1 MTAANKALL
10 SAGAV
15 FSAMLISSA
24 PAEAQYFSSDGR
36 SGFYADA
43 FLMKVQKKSV
53 GDNRMAAV
61 RLSNNR
67 GETETRDYVV
77 NCNRHFAQVLDDN
90 NINHE
95 LQSSK
100 PPSNADKMNWELW
113 HAVCRKEFA
122 KVSKRGEPIA
132 SLKNLPLEIPIN
144 FDGKSV
150 KVTVKEAD
158 SETVLL
164 NLVKVS
170 VDDGKRQTA
179 YLYCD
184 PENSTVYWKNEH
196 ALIGIN
202 EEMAAE
208 LNDGASANL
217 VSLSQTIWKA
227 ACRYGLNDES
237 MSLKPASPPET
248 PKATG
253 NAKSETPPPPTE
265 QVETKRG
272 EAEELVSG
280 LYENYI
286 VNKALC
292 ELSDY
297 GDYSQRNLK
306 AKLQKLDELAIS
318 QRLDTKALWDR
329 AARKMEKDS
338 NYMLF
343 KLYKGMPLGASDR
356 IGFSDGCTQM
366 SSMNG
371 AAIDSYIAKYSKKP
385 GIQKDF

>member
-1 MTAANKALL
+1 MTAAIRAIL
-10 SAGAV
+10 SAGVV
-15 FSAMLISSA
+15 FSTLMISA
-24 PAEAQYFSSDGR
+24 PAYAQYFSSDGR

-43 FLMKVQKKSV
+43 FLMSVQKTSV
-53 GDNRMAAV
+53 GDNRVAAV

-77 NCNRHFAQVLDDN
+77 NCNKTFPQVLDDKN
-90 NINHE
+90 VNHQLE
-95 LQSSK
+95 PSK
-100 PPSNADKMNWELW
+100 PPTSTEKMNWELW

-122 KVSKRGEPIA
+122 KVSNRGEAIV
-132 SLKNLPLEIPIN
+132 SLQNLPSEIPVN
-144 FDGKSV
+144 FAGKSV
-150 KVTVKEAD
+150 KVTLKEAD

-164 NLVKVS
+164 NLVEVF

-184 PENSTVYWKNEH
+184 PESSTAYWKNTH
-196 ALIGIN
+196 VLIGVN
-202 EEMAAE
+202 DEMAAE
-208 LNDGASANL
+208 LNDGLSGDL
-217 VSLSQTIWKA
+217 VSLSRAVWKA
-227 ACRYGLNDES
+227 TCRYGRNDEAVNT
-237 MSLKPASPPET
+237 KPASPPET
-248 PKATG
+248 SKP
-253 NAKSETPPPPTE
+253 NIVAKSETLPTPAKK
-265 QVETKRG
+265 VETKLG

-329 AARKMEKDS
+329 AAIKMEKDS

-343 KLYKGMPLGASDR
+343 KLYKGMPLEASDR
-356 IGFSDGCTQM
+356 IGFSNSCTQM

-371 AAIDSYIAKYSKKP
+371 AAIDSYIAKYSGKP

>member
-1 MTAANKALL
+1 MTAANKVIFG
-10 SAGAV
+10 AGAL
-15 FSAMLISSA
+15 FSLFVISA

-43 FLMKVQKKSV
+43 FLMKVQKTSV

-67 GETETRDYVV
+67 GEIETRDYVV

-90 NINHE
+90 NVNHE
-95 LQSSK
+95 LQPSKTPSS
-100 PPSNADKMNWELW
+100 ADKMNWELW

-132 SLKNLPLEIPIN
+132 SLKTLPSEIPLN

-150 KVTVKEAD
+150 RVTVKEAD
-158 SETVLL
+158 SETVML
-164 NLVKVS
+164 NLVEVS

-184 PENSTVYWKNEH
+184 PENSTAYWNNTH
-196 ALIGIN
+196 VLIGIN

-208 LNDGASANL
+208 LNDGASASL

-227 ACRYGLNDES
+227 TCRHGLNEES
-237 MSLKPASPPET
+237 ISLKPAPPPET
-248 PKATG
+248 PKASVDV
-253 NAKSETPPPPTE
+253 KSETPPPPAK
-265 QVETKRG
+265 QVETKLG

-306 AKLQKLDELAIS
+306 AKLQKLDELAVS

-343 KLYKGMPLGASDR
+343 KLYKGMPLEASDR
-356 IGFSDGCTQM
+356 ISFSNSCTQM

-371 AAIDSYIAKYSKKP
+371 AAIDSYIEKYSGKST
-385 GIQKDF
+385 IQKDF

>member
-1 MTAANKALL
+1 MTAANKVRLG
-10 SAGAV
+10 AGAI
-15 FSAMLISSA
+15 FSVLMISV

-43 FLMKVQKKSV
+43 FLMKVQKTSV

-67 GETETRDYVV
+67 GETETWDYVV
-77 NCNRHFAQVLDDN
+77 NCNRHFSQVLDNN

-95 LQSSK
+95 LQPSK
-100 PPSNADKMNWELW
+100 PPSSADKMNWELW

-132 SLKNLPLEIPIN
+132 PLKNLPSEIPLN

-164 NLVKVS
+164 NLVEVS

-184 PENSTVYWKNEH
+184 PENSTAYWKNEH

-208 LNDGASANL
+208 LNNGASANL

-227 ACRYGLNDES
+227 TCRYGLDDEFIG
-237 MSLKPASPPET
+237 LKPAFPPET
-248 PKATG
+248 PEATG
-253 NAKSETPPPPTE
+253 DAKSETPPRPTE
-265 QVETKRG
+265 QVETKLG

-306 AKLQKLDELAIS
+306 AKLQKLDELAVS

-343 KLYKGMPLGASDR
+343 KLYKGMPLEASDR
-356 IGFSDGCTQM
+356 ISFSNSCTQM

-371 AAIDSYIAKYSKKP
+371 AAIDSYIEKYSGKSA
-385 GIQKDF
+385 IQKDF

>member
-1 MTAANKALL
+1 MTAAIKAI
-10 SAGAV
+10 SGAGAL
-15 FSAMLISSA
+15 FSLFVISA

-43 FLMKVQKKSV
+43 FLIKVQKTSV

-95 LQSSK
+95 LQPSK
-100 PPSNADKMNWELW
+100 PPSSAEKMNWELW

-122 KVSKRGEPIA
+122 NVSKRGEPIA
-132 SLKNLPLEIPIN
+132 SLKNLPSEIPLN

-158 SETVLL
+158 SETGML
-164 NLVKVS
+164 NLVEIS

-179 YLYCD
+179 YLYCE
-184 PENSTVYWKNEH
+184 PENSTAYWKNEH

-217 VSLSQTIWKA
+217 VSLSKTIWKA
-227 ACRYGLNDES
+227 TCRHGLNDES
-237 MSLKPASPPET
+237 ISLKPSPPPET
-248 PKATG
+248 PKTSVDAE
-253 NAKSETPPPPTE
+253 SETPPPPIK
-265 QVETKRG
+265 QVETKLG

-306 AKLQKLDELAIS
+306 AKLQKLDELAVS
-318 QRLDTKALWDR
+318 QRLDTKALWDN

-343 KLYKGMPLGASDR
+343 KLYKGMPLEASDR
-356 IGFSDGCTQM
+356 IGFSNGCTQM

-371 AAIDSYIAKYSKKP
+371 AAIDSYIEKYSGKST
-385 GIQKDF
+385 IQKDF

>member
-1 MTAANKALL
+1 MTAANKAIL

-15 FSAMLISSA
+15 FSALMMPA
-24 PAEAQYFSSDGR
+24 PAHAQYFSSDGR

-43 FLMKVQKKSV
+43 FLMSVQKTSV
-53 GDNRMAAV
+53 GDNRVAAI

-90 NINHE
+90 NVNHQ
-95 LQSSK
+95 LQPSK
-100 PPSNADKMNWELW
+100 PPSSAEKMNWELW
-113 HAVCRKEFA
+113 QAVCRKEFA
-122 KVSKRGEPIA
+122 KVSTRGEPTA
-132 SLKNLPLEIPIN
+132 SLKNMPSEIPIN

-150 KVTVKEAD
+150 KVTVKETD

-164 NLVKVS
+164 NLVEVS

-184 PENSTVYWKNEH
+184 PENSTAYWENEH
-196 ALIGIN
+196 ALIGTN

-208 LNDGASANL
+208 LNEGVSANL
-217 VSLSQTIWKA
+217 LSLSQTIWKA
-227 ACRYGLNDES
+227 TCRYGLKDES
-237 MSLKPASPPET
+237 VAVKPASLPET
-248 PKATG
+248 PKPSVA
-253 NAKSETPPPPTE
+253 AKSETLPPPAK
-265 QVETKRG
+265 QVETKLG

-297 GDYSQRNLK
+297 GDYSQRNMK
-306 AKLQKLDELAIS
+306 AKLQKLEELADS
-318 QRLDTKALWDR
+318 QKIDTKAIWDR

-343 KLYKGMPLGASDR
+343 KLYKGMPLEASDR
-356 IGFSDGCTQM
+356 IGFSNSCSQM

-371 AAIDSYIAKYSKKP
+371 AAIDSYIAKYSGKP
-385 GIQKDF
+385 SIQKDF

>member
-1 MTAANKALL
+1 MTAANKPVIG
-10 SAGAV
+10 AGAV
-15 FSAMLISSA
+15 FLALMMSAS
-24 PAEAQYFSSDGR
+24 AEAQFFSAEGR

-43 FLMKVQKKSV
+43 FLINVQKTSV
-53 GDNRMAAV
+53 ADNHVAAV
-61 RLSNNR
+61 RVSNNR

-77 NCNRHFAQVLDDN
+77 NCNRHFAQVLDDSN
-90 NINHE
+90 LDHE
-95 LQSSK
+95 LEPSK
-100 PPSNADKMNWELW
+100 TPSNAEKMNWELW

-122 KVSKRGEPIA
+122 KVSKRGEPIQA
-132 SLKNLPLEIPIN
+132 LKNLPSEMPLD
-144 FDGKSV
+144 FKGKSV
-150 KVTVKEAD
+150 KLTVKEAD

-164 NLVKVS
+164 NLVEVS

-184 PENSTVYWKNEH
+184 PENSTAYWKNKH

-202 EEMAAE
+202 EKMAAE

-217 VSLSQTIWKA
+217 VSLSQIIWKA
-227 ACRYGLNDES
+227 TCRYGLSDES
-237 MSLKPASPPET
+237 VSVTPASPPET
-248 PKATG
+248 PKASVDV
-253 NAKSETPPPPTE
+253 KSDTPPPATK
-265 QVETKRG
+265 QFETKLG
-272 EAEELVSG
+272 EAQELVSG

-297 GDYSQRNLK
+297 GDYSQRKLK
-306 AKLQKLDELAIS
+306 AKLQRLDELAVS
-318 QRLDTKALWDR
+318 QGLDTKALWDR

-343 KLYKGMPLGASDR
+343 KLYKGMPLEASDR
-356 IGFSDGCTQM
+356 ISFSNSCTQM
-366 SSMNG
+366 SSVNV
-371 AAIDSYIAKYSKKP
+371 AAIESYVAKYSGQS